1 MISADFEGFVNLTVK
16 VGKSRAKILIS
27 GAVSADSVDSSAAN
41 RWLCRGFERNSTL
54 FLPENF
60 ILMYNRL
67 NKSRHITQKK
77 KGKSIPAQKK
87 QRLGGDIKGTP
98 TSPTPSLLIARVR
111 NYALFVRHSL

>member
-16 VGKSRAKILIS
+16 VGKYRAKILIS

-41 RWLCRGFERNSTL
+41 RWLCRGFERNGTL

-67 NKSRHITQKK
+67 NKSRHITHKK
-77 KGKSIPAQKK
+77 KKENQFLLKKSKDWEVISKGRELGFSDT
-87 QRLGGDIKGTP
+87 QRRPPLRP
-98 TSPTPSLLIARVR
+98 CL
-111 NYALFVRHSL
+111 Y